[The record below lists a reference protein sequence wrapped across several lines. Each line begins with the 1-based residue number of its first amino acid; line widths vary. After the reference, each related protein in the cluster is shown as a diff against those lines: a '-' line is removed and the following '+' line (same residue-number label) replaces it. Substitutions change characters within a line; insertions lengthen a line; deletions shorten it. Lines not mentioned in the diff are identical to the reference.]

1 MDESDW
7 VSAHAFYH
15 GDLDLLVTEGI
26 APLAA
31 DLDSAGAL
39 RRWFFLRYW
48 EGGPHARLRLLPE
61 PGHRARVER
70 AVLEGLAEYFRAL
83 PSREPMRRDRYLH
96 MASYYARRE
105 RMETFE
111 TDLRP
116 DNSVALL
123 PYRREYDRYGGA
135 SDAVERHF
143 AESSRIAVGLLA
155 EGTAPE
161 QRTTAAFA
169 AVLLAWLV
177 AEPDLGSLA
186 ERVGTAE
193 SAVPRST
200 DLLGLGGTPPTA
212 RREQRRDQAIGVARG
227 LLPLAAHAGD
237 LPRTGTFVDWTRSA
251 LALRA
256 GVERT
261 RAGAS
266 DPDPFQVLDT
276 CAHLFCNR
284 IGVLLNS
291 EDEIRGAAAE
301 AVGALAAEQE
311 ADGEDDEDDREDR
324 GGMAQPA
331 RRVLRE

>member
-26 APLAA
+26 APLTAE
-31 DLDSAGAL
+31 LDSAGVL

-48 EGGPHARLRLLPE
+48 EGGPHVRLRLLPE
-61 PGHRARVER
+61 RGGRARVEQ
-70 AVLEGLAEYFRAL
+70 AVLDGLAGYFRAC

-96 MASYYARRE
+96 MASFYARRE
-105 RMETFE
+105 RMEAFE

-116 DNSVALL
+116 DNSVAFL

-135 SDAVERHF
+135 GEAVERHF
-143 AESSRIAVGLLA
+143 AESSRLAVRLLV
-155 EGTAPE
+155 EGAALG
-161 QRTTAAFA
+161 QRTTAAYA

-177 AEPDLGSLA
+177 AEPDLGRLA
-186 ERVGTAE
+186 ARVGTAE
-193 SAVPRST
+193 SAKPGSV
-200 DLLGLGGTPPTA
+200 DLLGLGGTPPSA
-212 RREQRRDQAIGVARG
+212 RLEQRRDQALGIARG
-227 LLPLAAHAGD
+227 LLPLAARARD
-237 LPRTGTFVDWTRSA
+237 VQRPGTFVDWARSA
-251 LALRA
+251 IALRA
-256 GVERT
+256 DVEG
-261 RAGAS
+261 AQGGAS
-266 DPDPFQVLDT
+266 GPAPFQVLDT

-301 AVGALAAEQE
+301 AVGTLAAEQ
-311 ADGEDDEDDREDR
+311 AANGGDDKEDR

-331 RRVLRE
+331 RRLLRE

>member
-31 DLDSAGAL
+31 ELASAGAL

-61 PGHRARVER
+61 RGHRARVER
-70 AVLEGLAEYFRAL
+70 AVLEGLAGYFRAR

-105 RMETFE
+105 RAEAFE

-135 SDAVERHF
+135 CEAVEHHF
-143 AESSRIAVGLLA
+143 AESSRIALRLLA
-155 EGTAPE
+155 GGASSE

-177 AEPDLGSLA
+177 AEPDLGRLA
-186 ERVGTAE
+186 ARVGTAE
-193 SAVPRST
+193 SAAPRSV
-200 DLLGLGGTPPTA
+200 DLLGLGGTPPSA
-212 RREQRRDQAIGVARG
+212 RRQQRRDQAVGVARG

-237 LPRTGTFVDWTRSA
+237 VPRSGTFVDWTRSA
-251 LALRA
+251 ITLRA
-256 GVERT
+256 DVERART
-261 RAGAS
+261 GTS
-266 DPDPFQVLDT
+266 GPDPFQVLDT
-276 CAHLFCNR
+276 GAHLFCNR
-284 IGVLLNS
+284 IGVLLDS

-301 AVGALAAEQE
+301 AVGALAAEQA
-311 ADGEDDEDDREDR
+311 ADGEDDREDR
-324 GGMAQPA
+324 GGVAQPA